1 MPVAMHTVMIQDRA
15 RAVNDITLENLPVNP
30 ISYIILNLRGLAA
43 VGAPALDD
51 LLGHWM
57 RIEVLFKGSAILS
70 LSGQDLWRLVNALW
84 GVEPNIEGFGL
95 VAPNFVRISVPIPFG
110 RIPYW
115 MDEAMPA
122 TRSGELQL
130 RVQYAPALT
139 NITTMVET
147 IEVAQILDASPKRF
161 LKYNTVFDQAV
172 AVGRENIA
180 RLPIGNPLLGILAFG
195 TTVPDGA
202 FTATLRR
209 MRLLVDNVPYGYQ
222 DCNHDSLKA
231 FVWNRLGFPFA
242 YAVNFSD
249 WDHYQYM
256 DFDPLKDGSYAL
268 PTEGRAD
275 VQLRIESDFADAV
288 RVVPVEL
295 VNIAAG

>member
-1 MPVAMHTVMIQDRA
+1 MSVAMHTVMIQDRA

-30 ISYIILNLRGLAA
+30 ISYIMLNLRGLA
-43 VGAPALDD
+43 GAAAPSLDD
-51 LLGHWM
+51 LLSHFL

-70 LSGQDLWRLVNALW
+70 LSGADLWRLVNALW

-95 VAPNFVRISVPIPFG
+95 IAPNFVRLSLPIPFS

-115 MDEAMPA
+115 ADEAMPA

-130 RVQYAPALT
+130 RIVYAPALT

-147 IEVAQILDASPKRF
+147 IEVAQILDASPNRF
-161 LKYNTVFDQAV
+161 LKYNTVFEQAL

-180 RLPIGNPLLGILAFG
+180 RLPIGNPILGILAFG
-195 TTVPDGA
+195 NTIPDGA

-209 MRLLVDNVPYGYQ
+209 MRLLVDNVPFGYQ
-222 DCNHDSLKA
+222 DCNHDSLRA
-231 FVWNRLGFPFA
+231 FIWNRLGFPFA
-242 YAVNFSD
+242 YLINFSD
-249 WDHYQYM
+249 WAHYQYL

-275 VQLRIESDFADAV
+275 VQLRIESDAADMV
-288 RVVPVEL
+288 RIIPVEL
-295 VNIAAG
+295 VQITAA